1 MGNEMLSFGFG
12 VLIALVGL
20 AVFERLV
27 AWVLPYL
34 VPVLPNDYCGP
45 DGWFMDTK
53 AQSGVFDR

>member
-1 MGNEMLSFGFG
+1 MLSFGFG

-45 DGWFMDTK
+45 DGWFMHTK